1 VRAVVMILA
10 ARSRRHLRGWLV
22 LTLLVA
28 IGTGLVLAA
37 VTAGRRADSA
47 FPRFVAS
54 HGYDAIVYA
63 GQPLPLTSLPSVAS
77 AVETRAL
84 FTGQPSCSCG
94 REISSAD
101 IAVRDVAAADLP
113 RVVKLV
119 AGRMPDQSDAGEA
132 LASFTL
138 QRDYGIG
145 PGTVIRLRLAAPGQ
159 SRAIQAALSGGPI
172 PVPAGR
178 VAALRVT
185 GIVAAENEFPA
196 GQEIA
201 YDLYPT
207 QAFAVATRGTPTLP
221 IYYVRL
227 RHGQADLARFEA
239 TVTGQGDATVV
250 DLDEAA
256 AAVTTAIHPQALGWW
271 VVAVLAAIAAIFVT
285 GQALARQ
292 AAAESADSPTLA
304 ALGLRSRQFLAIDL
318 LRTLAVATGGAVGGV
333 AVATLLSPLAP
344 AGEARLADPAPGL
357 AFDWPVAAAGA
368 AAAVVLVLALA
379 LPPALRRAGKY
390 GFRTVRRRSPAADV
404 ARVTRP
410 SRMAVAAAAAGLPV
424 AAVLGI
430 GHAVG
435 LGARAAPART
445 ALAGAVAAM
454 TALCATAVFGASL
467 AHLVASP
474 ELYGDPFQAVISTSA
489 PGASPPASLVSE
501 LTRDPAVDRITTVTV
516 PAITVGTVNVRALAT
531 AAVRGPVLLS
541 TADGRLPAGDREIAL
556 GVTTMRDA
564 GAHIGTAVRVTVTSP
579 DGAPRAA
586 WFRVV
591 GMVPLPGE
599 AGTGGLGTG
608 AIVTAAGYLAAQ
620 CPPSLEPSALR
631 RCHVAAAARPAD
643 AVLMHV
649 QPGPAGEAAL
659 ARYARQNPD
668 SLATPTV
675 PTALVSFGG
684 SANFPLLIGIVVA
697 ACGIA
702 ALAHLM
708 VVSVARRRRESGL
721 LKALGFIR
729 GQLAAI
735 VFWQAAT
742 AATVGIAVGVPLGL
756 ATGRAIWRAF
766 ARVVGVVPVTVLP
779 GWLIGALG
787 GGFLVTALVIAVVPA
802 LTAARARASAAVRAE

>member
-1 VRAVVMILA
+1 VRAVVVILA
-10 ARSRRHLRGWLV
+10 ARFRRHLRGWLV
-22 LTLLVA
+22 LALLVA

-54 HGYDAIVYA
+54 HGYDAIVYG
-63 GQPLPLTSLPSVAS
+63 GQPLRLTRLPSVAS
-77 AVETRAL
+77 AVETHAL

-94 REISSAD
+94 RGIGSAD
-101 IAVRDVAAADLP
+101 IAVREVAPADLP
-113 RVVKLV
+113 QVVKLV
-119 AGRMPDQSDAGEA
+119 AGRMPDQSDAAEV

-145 PGTVIRLRLAAPGQ
+145 PGTVIRIPLAAPSQ
-159 SRAIQAALSGGPI
+159 WKAIQAALNGGPI
-172 PVPAGR
+172 PAPTGPVR
-178 VAALRVT
+178 ALRVT

-196 GQEIA
+196 GQGVT

-207 QAFAVATRGTPTLP
+207 RAFAVTARGTPTLP

-227 RHGQADLARFEA
+227 RHGRADLARFEA
-239 TVTGQGDATVV
+239 TVTGQGDATVT
-250 DLDEAA
+250 DLDQAA
-256 AAVTTAIHPQALGWW
+256 AAVTAAIHPQALGWW
-271 VVAVLAAIAAIFVT
+271 TLAVLAAIAAIFVT

-292 AAAESADSPTLA
+292 AAAESADSPALA
-304 ALGLRSRQFLAIDL
+304 ALGLRSRQFLALDL
-318 LRTLAVATGGAVGGV
+318 LRTLAVAAGGAAGGV

-357 AFDWPVAAAGA
+357 TFDWPVAAAGGA
-368 AAAVVLVLALA
+368 AAMVLVVALG
-379 LPPALRRAGKY
+379 LPPALRTTGMY
-390 GFRTVRRRSPAADV
+390 GFRAVRRRSLAADV
-404 ARVTRP
+404 ARVPRP
-410 SRMAVAAAAAGLPV
+410 SRIAAVAVAVGLPV
-424 AAVLGI
+424 TAVLGI

-435 LGARAAPART
+435 RGARATPVLT
-445 ALAGAVAAM
+445 ALTGAVAAM

-489 PGASPPASLVSE
+489 PGASPPASLVSQ
-501 LTRDPAVDRITTVTV
+501 LIHDPAIDRITAVTV

-541 TADGRLPAGDREIAL
+541 TADGRLPAGDQEIAL

-564 GAHIGTAVRVTVTSP
+564 GTRIGGTVRVTVTSP
-579 DGAPRAA
+579 DGTPRAA
-586 WFRVV
+586 SFRVV
-591 GMVPLPGE
+591 GTVPLPGE
-599 AGTGGLGTG
+599 SGTGGLGTG
-608 AIVTAAGYLAAQ
+608 AVLTAAGYLAAQ
-620 CPPSLEPSALR
+620 CPPSLGPSALR

-643 AVLMHV
+643 GVLMHV
-649 QPGPAGEAAL
+649 RPGPAGEAAL
-659 ARYARQNPD
+659 ARYARQSPG
-668 SLATPTV
+668 SFATPIV
-675 PTALVSFGG
+675 PTALVSFGD
-684 SANFPLLIGIVVA
+684 SANFPLLSGIVVA

-702 ALAHLM
+702 ALAHLV

-721 LKALGFIR
+721 LKALGLVR
-729 GQLAAI
+729 RQLAAI

-756 ATGRAIWRAF
+756 ATGRAIWRSF
-766 ARVVGVVPVTVLP
+766 AREVGVVPVTVFP

-787 GGFLVTALVIAVVPA
+787 GGFLVAALVIAVVPA
-802 LTAARARASAAVRAE
+802 LTAARARASAVLRAE

>member
-1 VRAVVMILA
+1 VGAIVVILA

-28 IGTGLVLAA
+28 IGTGFVLAA

-54 HGYDAIVYA
+54 HGYDAIVYS
-63 GQPLPLTSLPSVAS
+63 GQPLPLTRLPSVAS

-94 REISSAD
+94 QRISSAG
-101 IAVRDVAAADLP
+101 IAVRDVAPADLP

-119 AGRMPDQSDAGEA
+119 AGRMPDQSDAGEV

-138 QRDYGIG
+138 QRDYGIR
-145 PGTVIRLRLAAPGQ
+145 PGTVIRLPLAAPSQ
-159 SRAIQAALSGGPI
+159 SAAIQAALNGGPI
-172 PVPAGR
+172 PVPTGP
-178 VAALRVT
+178 VEALRVT

-196 GQEIA
+196 GQEVA

-221 IYYVRL
+221 IYYVQL
-227 RHGQADLARFEA
+227 RHGRADLAQFEA
-239 TVTGQGDATVV
+239 AVTGQGDATVV
-250 DLDEAA
+250 DLDQAA
-256 AAVTTAIHPQALGWW
+256 AAVTAAIHPQALGWW
-271 VVAVLAAIAAIFVT
+271 VLAVLAAIAAIFVM
-285 GQALARQ
+285 GQALGRQ
-292 AAAESADSPTLA
+292 AAAESADSPALA
-304 ALGLRSRQFLAIDL
+304 ALGLRSGQFLALDL
-318 LRTLAVATGGAVGGV
+318 LRTLAVGTGGAVGGV
-333 AVATLLSPLAP
+333 AAATLLSPLAP
-344 AGEARLADPAPGL
+344 AGDARLADPAPGL
-357 AFDWPVAAAGA
+357 AFDWPVAAAGG
-368 AAAVVLVLALA
+368 AAAVVLVVALG
-379 LPPALRRAGKY
+379 LPPALRSAGMY
-390 GFRTVRRRSPAADV
+390 SFHAVHRRSPAADA
-404 ARVTRP
+404 ARVARP
-410 SRMAVAAAAAGLPV
+410 SRIAAAAAAVGLPV

-435 LGARAAPART
+435 RGARAAPVLS

-474 ELYGDPFQAVISTSA
+474 ELYGDPFQAVISSSA
-489 PGASPPASLVSE
+489 PGANPPASLVSE
-501 LTRDPAVDRITTVTV
+501 LIRDPAVDRITTVTV
-516 PAITVGTVNVRALAT
+516 PAITVGTVTVRALAT
-531 AAVRGPVLLS
+531 AAVRGLVLLS
-541 TADGRLPAGDREIAL
+541 TADGRLPAGDQEIAL
-556 GVTTMRDA
+556 GATTMRNT
-564 GAHIGTAVRVTVTSP
+564 GTHIGTVVRVTVTSP
-579 DGAPRAA
+579 DGTPRAA

-591 GMVPLPGE
+591 GTVPLPGE

-608 AIVTAAGYLAAQ
+608 AVLTSAGYLAAQ
-620 CPPSLEPSALR
+620 CPPSLGPSALR
-631 RCHVAAAARPAD
+631 RCHIAAAARPAD

-659 ARYARQNPD
+659 ARYARQNPN

-675 PTALVSFGG
+675 PTALVSFGEA
-684 SANFPLLIGIVVA
+684 ANFPLLMGIVVA
-697 ACGIA
+697 VCGIA

-742 AATVGIAVGVPLGL
+742 AATVGIVVGVPLGL

-766 ARVVGVVPVTVLP
+766 AREVGVVPVTVLP

-787 GGFLVTALVIAVVPA
+787 GGFLIAALVIAVVPA
-802 LTAARARASAAVRAE
+802 LTAARARASAVLRAE

>member
-1 VRAVVMILA
+1 VRAIVVILA

-22 LTLLVA
+22 LVLLVA

-54 HGYDAIVYA
+54 HGYDAIVYS
-63 GQPLPLTSLPSVAS
+63 GQPLPLTRFPSVTS
-77 AVETRAL
+77 AVETHAL
-84 FTGQPSCSCG
+84 FTGQPTCSCG
-94 REISSAD
+94 REISSAG
-101 IAVRDVAAADLP
+101 IAVREVAPADLP
-113 RVVKLV
+113 QVVKLV
-119 AGRMPDQSDAGEA
+119 TGRMPDQSDAGEV

-145 PGTVIRLRLAAPGQ
+145 PGTVIRLRLAAPSQ
-159 SRAIQAALSGGPI
+159 SGAIQAALNGGPI
-172 PVPAGR
+172 PVPTGP

-196 GQEIA
+196 GQEVA
-201 YDLYPT
+201 YDLYPA
-207 QAFAVATRGTPTLP
+207 QAFAVAARGTPTLP
-221 IYYVRL
+221 IYYVQL
-227 RHGQADLARFEA
+227 RHRRADLARFEA
-239 TVTGQGDATVV
+239 AVTGQGDATVV

-271 VVAVLAAIAAIFVT
+271 VLAAIAAIAAIFMT

-304 ALGLRSRQFLAIDL
+304 ALGLRPRQFLALDL

-333 AVATLLSPLAP
+333 VAATLLSPLAP

-357 AFDWPVAAAGA
+357 AFDWPVATAGA
-368 AAAVVLVLALA
+368 AAAVVLVMALG
-379 LPPALRRAGKY
+379 LPPALRGARMY
-390 GFRTVRRRSPAADV
+390 GLRTVRRRSPAADM

-410 SRMAVAAAAAGLPV
+410 SRIAAAAAAVGLPV
-424 AAVLGI
+424 AAILGI

-435 LGARAAPART
+435 RGARATPART

-474 ELYGDPFQAVISTSA
+474 ELYGDPFQAVITTSA
-489 PGASPPASLVSE
+489 PGASPPANLVSQ
-501 LTRDPAVDRITTVTV
+501 LIHDPAIDRITTVTA
-516 PAITVGTVNVRALAT
+516 PAITVGTVTVRALAA

-541 TADGRLPAGDREIAL
+541 TADGRLPAGDQEIAL
-556 GVTTMRDA
+556 GVTTMRDT
-564 GAHIGTAVRVTVTSP
+564 GTRIGGTVRVTVTSP
-579 DGAPRAA
+579 DGTPRTAA
-586 WFRVV
+586 FRMV
-591 GMVPLPGE
+591 GTVPLPGE

-608 AIVTAAGYLAAQ
+608 AVLTAAGYLAAQ
-620 CPPSLEPSALR
+620 CPPSLGPPALR
-631 RCHVAAAARPAD
+631 RCHAAAAARPAD
-643 AVLMHV
+643 AVLMHA
-649 QPGPAGEAAL
+649 QPGPAGAAAL

-675 PTALVSFGG
+675 PTALVSFGE
-684 SANFPLLIGIVVA
+684 SANFPLLSGIVVA

-729 GQLAAI
+729 GQLAAV

-756 ATGRAIWRAF
+756 ATGRAIWRVF
-766 ARVVGVVPVTVLP
+766 AREVGVVPVTVLP
-779 GWLIGALG
+779 GWLLGALG
-787 GGFLVTALVIAVVPA
+787 GGFLVAALVIAVVPA
-802 LTAARARASAAVRAE
+802 LTAARARASAVLRAE